1 MRNYLICYDISDEK
15 RLATLSKFLEKE
27 AYRIQKSIFLLL
39 TPTQEELNSLTE
51 KIQTIIDITVDDV
64 RLYTIKK
71 NGYVLGSATDLDTP
85 FILL

>member
-1 MRNYLICYDISDEK
+1 MKNYLLCYDICDEK
-15 RLATLSKFLEKE
+15 RLTKLAKLLEKE

-39 TPTQEELNSLTE
+39 SPTPQELASLIE
-51 KIQTIIDITVDDV
+51 KIQTIIDVNIDDV

-71 NGYVLGSATDLDTP
+71 NGYVLGSATNLDEP